1 MSYIPDPSKIPDWAS
16 SYGEIIKKQDQSMAL
31 LGSQVSRQGDQIRA
45 AGAAKSQ
52 QLQTITNF
60 IATVYK
66 KGKQGSGGAGRQS
79 KEELEYLNK
88 LGSFKWDIDSQDNVN
103 KYLHYKAEKKKILK
117 EGLDLDTLLNKT
129 SLDEPTK
136 NFLRNTSAKEA
147 LYAKEYFS
155 IKSINSFDQTFEER
169 LKTDSDFNEA
179 YDAAEKRGPQYE
191 NQFRE
196 NWAKDQ
202 FGTNRPSDGMLFDG
216 TQQALGQWLKAKST
230 LSLGKSTKFDASAES
245 IKWEERFLESK
256 RGTSELNAEVLSER
270 IAHDILSE
278 ANYKSLDGKKIEDYT
293 YEDFKQIL
301 EGNTDVQRA
310 AAKYFNRIN
319 NLALSGEIDV
329 GEMDSIINAVL
340 KDHPAGDNLRVFFD
354 KEGFT
359 EQRLMRSAIN
369 GANKK
374 VNIALAVSKAKA
386 KSIGQEA
393 IALNQGDNWS
403 QSNIDKALNE
413 MTALGDTSSE
423 AYQQLTAMKGANNS
437 NKEFQEGLKRWQVKL
452 KRNNISH
459 YKDEIDKEGNVQLR
473 TLLQK
478 KLEEQTKNRDTYGYN
493 SAWLINHLNES
504 VRYTDQ
510 GQNKVLGP
518 HASTLK
524 NYLENNFSEKFNS
537 YVAQGHPN
545 PQQAAVTDMLTFLER
560 EKGKGGILEFD
571 SGKGYVNWIESQD
584 SVSHNWNLP
593 LRMDLLSREQPT
605 IQNIEEWDGNLANIN
620 FNPNNPEALE
630 TILLTQEIYSKED
643 LHAATAGG
651 RLTAEMIYKARKL
664 VVPPS
669 TLLEAQIRYQIK
681 KADELAAKGDPSL
694 KKYLEKHGI
703 DKWKMPDT
711 EVDFW
716 SAISEDKETSS
727 LVKQLGWENLSQKM
741 KDRAILFKNLNN
753 LELVNYVFPGNSGNI
768 NRPGFE
774 PTYSGETYTKAVS
787 LKEQNLEK
795 ARKELERKKEELR
808 IQQRS
813 RQMGVNI

>member
-1 MSYIPDPSKIPDWAS
+1 MSYIPDPDKIPDWAS

-31 LGSQVSRQGDQIRA
+31 LGTQVARQGQQIRA
-45 AGAAKSQ
+45 AGEAKSK

-66 KGKQGSGGAGRQS
+66 KGKKDSAVS
-79 KEELEYLNK
+79 KAKAEKEYLDK
-88 LGSFKWDIDSQDNVN
+88 LGSFQWDIDSQDNVN
-103 KYLHYKAEKKKILK
+103 KYLHYKAGKKEILK
-117 EGLDLDTLLNKT
+117 EGLNLDSLLNDT
-129 SLDEPTK
+129 NLDEPTK

-179 YDAAEKRGPQYE
+179 YDAAKTRGREYE

-716 SAISEDKETSS
+716 SAISEDKNTSS
-727 LVKQLGWENLSQKM
+727 LVKQLGWENLTSNM
-741 KDRAILFKNLNN
+741 KGRAAIFRDKNN